1 MIKTKKPPSLTSCIR
16 FHEAGHAIA
25 AYRLGGTIEC
35 VGAKGRAAHIRL
47 PNRQW
52 VEHEGI
58 CLTHWFSDF
67 DRLSY
72 PLHWNAPGFDEL
84 IKDIAVMMGGIWAHK
99 HYAGISF
106 EEATEMG
113 GYGDMVAI
121 NQILGWMPPN
131 IRECAKDLAR
141 AVCRETLRT
150 PKNWY
155 LVESLAEHLK
165 KHPVVSGKE
174 AHDFLWTEK
183 TLWELDKLIKQIPDD
198 SAFWN
203 DRHDP
208 S

>member
-1 MIKTKKPPSLTSCIR
+1 MSNTKKPSLTSCIR
-16 FHEAGHAIA
+16 IHEAGHAIC

-35 VGAKGRAAHIRL
+35 VGAKGRAAHMRL

-67 DRLSY
+67 ESLSY
-72 PLHWNAPGFDEL
+72 PVHWNAPGFDEL
-84 IKDIAVMMGGIWAHK
+84 IHDVAVMTGGIWAHK

-106 EEATEMG
+106 EEAADMG

-141 AVCRETLRT
+141 AVCRETLRK
-150 PKNWY
+150 PKNWH
-155 LVESLAEHLK
+155 LVKCLAKKLK
-165 KHPVVSGKE
+165 EQPVIDGKD
-174 AHDFLWTEK
+174 AHDFLRNVK
-183 TLWELDKLIKQIPDD
+183 TLWELDELTKKIPAD
-198 SAFWN
+198 SPFWN
-203 DRHDP
+203 ET